1 MKTEKKCSD
10 GFLIEE
16 KAFFFFFFYL
26 NLIDKWIRQFKNQ
39 QMSDLIF

>member
-16 KAFFFFFFYL
+16 KAFFFFFL
-26 NLIDKWIRQFKNQ
+26 NLIDKGIRQFKNQ